1 MRHNVAFC
9 KLGRNTA
16 HRAALLKNLTIS
28 LFTHER
34 IRTTLQKAKEL
45 RSYAEKIITL
55 AKQDTLHAR
64 RQAYAKLGSHQLV
77 QKLFGEI
84 APVYAQ
90 RPGGYTRIYR
100 LGERRGDNGQ
110 LALIELVDR
119 EPQITA
125 IADSAR
131 KSSKAPAKAKKA
143 AGEKPVKE
151 AKAPKAPK
159 APKEPKAAKAAH
171 KMKPAKAKSK

>member
-1 MRHNVAFC
+1 MRHNVAHR

-16 HRAALLKNLTIS
+16 HRKALLKNLSIS

-34 IRTTLQKAKEL
+34 LQTTLQKAKEL

-55 AKQDTLHAR
+55 AKKDSLHAR
-64 RQAYAKLGSHQLV
+64 RQVYARLGNHDLV
-77 QKLFGEI
+77 IKLFDDI

-100 LGERRGDNGQ
+100 LGERRGDGGQ

-119 EPQITA
+119 EA
-125 IADSAR
+125 
-131 KSSKAPAKAKKA
+131 KVAPAVKAKT
-143 AGEKPVKE
+143 
-151 AKAPKAPK
+151 AKNA
-159 APKEPKAAKAAH
+159 KAAKTDDGEE
-171 KMKPAKAKSK
+171 KPSKKSVARGVKGKGKGE

>member
-1 MRHNVAFC
+1 MRHNVSRR

-16 HRAALLKNLTIS
+16 HRAALLKNLTRS
-28 LFTHER
+28 LFIHER
-34 IRTTLQKAKEL
+34 ITTTLQKAKEL

-55 AKQDTLHAR
+55 AKKDTLHAR
-64 RQAYAKLGSHQLV
+64 RMAYAKLGNHQLV

-110 LALIELVDR
+110 MALIELVDR
-119 EPQITA
+119 APA
-125 IADSAR
+125 AAPAPGGKPAAKPAAR
-131 KSSKAPAKAKKA
+131 AKGEAKAKPAAKKA
-143 AGEKPVKE
+143 VKK
-151 AKAPKAPK
+151 AKAG
-159 APKEPKAAKAAH
+159 
-171 KMKPAKAKSK
+171 

>member
-1 MRHNVAFC
+1 MRHNVSHR

-16 HRAALLKNLTIS
+16 HRAALLKNLTRS

-34 IRTTLQKAKEL
+34 ITTTLQKAKEL

-55 AKQDTLHAR
+55 AKKDTLHAR
-64 RQAYAKLGSHQLV
+64 RMAYAKLGNHQLV
-77 QKLFGEI
+77 QKLFGDI

-110 LALIELVDR
+110 MAMIELVDR
-119 EPQITA
+119 APA
-125 IADSAR
+125 AAPA
-131 KSSKAPAKAKKA
+131 KGGKAAGKETPAKAK
-143 AGEKPVKE
+143 GE
-151 AKAPKAPK
+151 AKAAKP
-159 APKEPKAAKAAH
+159 AAK
-171 KMKPAKAKSK
+171 KPAKKAKAD